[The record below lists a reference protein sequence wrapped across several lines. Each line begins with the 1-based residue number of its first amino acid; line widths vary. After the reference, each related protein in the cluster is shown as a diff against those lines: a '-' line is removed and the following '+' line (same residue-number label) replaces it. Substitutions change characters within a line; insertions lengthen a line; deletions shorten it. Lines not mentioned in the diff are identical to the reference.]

1 MSIRF
6 QADNDLKFAIVKA
19 VRRREP
25 AIDFASAQESGLDGL
40 SDPDLLDRATSDGRV
55 LVSHDLRTMLD
66 HFRSHLAAGKTSPG
80 LLLVSQGESIG
91 EVFEALV
98 VLWAVTDP
106 SELSDQAYRLPSLTR
121 HVFPR

>member
-1 MSIRF
+1 LSIRF

-25 AIDFASAQESGLDGL
+25 AIDFASAQESGLDGIGD
-40 SDPDLLDRATSDGRV
+40 SDLLDRAAGDGRV

-80 LLLVSQGESIG
+80 LLVVSQGESIG
-91 EVFEALV
+91 EVVEALV

-106 SELSDQAYRLPSLTR
+106 GELSGQAYHLPSVIR

>member
-40 SDPDLLDRATSDGRV
+40 SDPDVLDRAAGDGRAQ
-55 LVSHDLRTMLD
+55 LGHAIRE
-66 HFRSHLAAGKTSPG
+66 PG
-80 LLLVSQGESIG
+80 RDAS
-91 EVFEALV
+91 
-98 VLWAVTDP
+98 AV
-106 SELSDQAYRLPSLTR
+106 
-121 HVFPR
+121 